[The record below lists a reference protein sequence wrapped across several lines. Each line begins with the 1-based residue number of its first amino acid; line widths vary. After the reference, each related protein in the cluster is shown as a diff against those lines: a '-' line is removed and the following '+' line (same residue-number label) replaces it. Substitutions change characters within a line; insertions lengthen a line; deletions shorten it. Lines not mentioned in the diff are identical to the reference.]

1 MSPGVKVKSAHAY
14 VQNMFF
20 ADFLW
25 QMLHGRTLEHER
37 MVMID
42 ERVTRSTHPDE
53 GVFEILK
60 NGSMDLVAEIL
71 HGTSALREHDR
82 RGVVWKLTFGLG
94 VDAHEL
100 QIQPE
105 LFE

>member
-1 MSPGVKVKSAHAY
+1 MSLGEKVEGEHGY

-37 MVMID
+37 TVMID

-53 GVFEILK
+53 SVFEILK
-60 NGSMDLVAEIL
+60 NGSMDLVAEVF
-71 HGTSALREHDR
+71 HRASALREHDG
-82 RGVVWKLTFGLG
+82 RGIVW
-94 VDAHEL
+94 
-100 QIQPE
+100 
-105 LFE
+105 